1 MNNYLY
7 EYSMILDPGKGHY
20 ICLEKSLNKR

>member
-20 ICLEKSLNKR
+20 ICLEKILNKR